1 MVENGGIPY
10 IHQHSVSTLKSLVSL
25 VDHSSCGGSMVFFTF
40 LCQCAHGIPEF
51 FDFAAQLAEFIVA
64 SWSVRPWPSFWP
76 GAALSAWTAF

>member
-1 MVENGGIPY
+1 
-10 IHQHSVSTLKSLVSL
+10 
-25 VDHSSCGGSMVFFTF
+25 MVFFTF